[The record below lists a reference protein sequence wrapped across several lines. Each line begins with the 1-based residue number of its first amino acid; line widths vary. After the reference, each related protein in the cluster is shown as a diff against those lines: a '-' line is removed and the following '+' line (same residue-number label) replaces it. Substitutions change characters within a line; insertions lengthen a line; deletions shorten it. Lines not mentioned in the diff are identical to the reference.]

1 MTISQEMLLRAV
13 TEKKS
18 LEEKIAE
25 IDVDL
30 DKLKEIK
37 SDLKAQVDSI
47 NKNVLKVM
55 TDSNQKKVEYDFVRA
70 MIPKAR
76 KNVVITDVTLIPEK
90 YKKYETVEKI
100 DKKELKKDID
110 SGVLIAG
117 AELIDGEVTVKI
129 EEL

>member
-55 TDSNQKKVEYDFVRA
+55 TDSNQKKIEYDFVRA

-76 KNVVITDVTLIPEK
+76 KNVVITDATLIPEK